1 MVQNRLYRVRHR
13 LLSRINMIAI
23 SKCWT
28 ILDLGLAIGWRCSWI
43 KKNSLLVFEF
53 SSFCC
58 LGVGGSWQCLPL
70 LVEFVVA
77 VWHIPAR
84 VAVLGGGQLLDLDG
98 ATVVAVATV
107 VRGEAVPPLRL
118 AFFFGCDLS
127 VDFGGHL
134 GSGLGDQSAF
144 CHPGSLLGRG
154 HGSHKFG
161 SLLGKGQAHFVFL
174 RQGHGRRVGSSG

>member
-1 MVQNRLYRVRHR
+1 M
-13 LLSRINMIAI
+13 AI
-23 SKCWT
+23 C
-28 ILDLGLAIGWRCSWI
+28 
-43 KKNSLLVFEF
+43 
-53 SSFCC
+53 
-58 LGVGGSWQCLPL
+58 
-70 LVEFVVA
+70 
-77 VWHIPAR
+77 HIPAR

-144 CHPGSLLGRG
+144 CHPGCLLGRG
-154 HGSHKFG
+154 DAGYKLIH
-161 SLLGKGQAHFVFL
+161 LLGKGQAHLVFL
-174 RQGHGRRVGSSG
+174 RLGHGRRVGSSG